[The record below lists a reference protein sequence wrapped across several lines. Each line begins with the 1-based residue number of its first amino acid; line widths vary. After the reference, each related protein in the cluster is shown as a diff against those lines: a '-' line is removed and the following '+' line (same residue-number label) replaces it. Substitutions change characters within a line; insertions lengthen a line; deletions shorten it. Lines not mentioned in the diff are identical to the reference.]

1 MAGNSIGKIFKLTTF
16 GESHSDFT
24 GGVIDGCPSG
34 LKIDIDFIEL
44 EIQRRKPLDES
55 FSTQRKEEDS
65 VEFVSGIENGITL
78 GSPIAF
84 IVKNKDFKKQ
94 DYNHLQELF
103 RPSHGDFT
111 YFNKYGIMASSGG
124 GRASARE
131 TLSRVIGGAIA
142 KLMLKEYGIE
152 VVGDI
157 HSIGKWD
164 YATQKDEI
172 DKELERIVASG
183 DSLGG
188 IVSCSVKNC
197 PVGLGEPVFD
207 KLSADLAKAIMS
219 IPATKGFEIGD
230 GFDSTRKYGSE
241 QLDNWNSDFSTK
253 TNHSG
258 GIQAGISNG
267 MDITMKA
274 GFKPIASL
282 YRKVESIDKDGN
294 IHNVDNS
301 GRHDRCF
308 IPRAIVIVEA
318 MVALTI
324 ADHLL
329 RSFTNKIN
337 RQ

>member
-1 MAGNSIGKIFKLTTF
+1 MAGNSIGKLFKLTTF

-34 LKIDIDFIEL
+34 LRIDLDFIDK
-44 EIQRRKPLDES
+44 EIQRRKPLNEN
-55 FSTQRKEEDS
+55 FSTQRKEEDV

-78 GSPIAF
+78 GSTIAF
-84 IVKNKDFKKQ
+84 IVKNKNVKKQ
-94 DYNHLQELF
+94 DYNHLKDLF

-131 TLSRVIGGAIA
+131 TLSRVIGGAVA

-152 VVGDI
+152 VIGEI
-157 HSIGKWD
+157 HSIGKWE
-164 YATQKDEI
+164 YATHKDEI
-172 DKELERIVASG
+172 DKDLDKIVENG

-188 IVSCSVKNC
+188 IVSCRVKNC
-197 PVGLGEPVFD
+197 PIGLGEPVFD

-241 QLDNWNSDFSTK
+241 QLDDWNKDFTTK

-267 MDITMKA
+267 MDINIKA

-282 YRKVESIDKDGN
+282 YRKVDSIDKEGE
-294 IHNVDNS
+294 IHNVENS

-308 IPRAIVIVEA
+308 IPRAVVIVEA
-318 MVALTI
+318 MVALTVC
-324 ADHLL
+324 DHLL

>member
-16 GESHSDFT
+16 GETHSDYT

-34 LKIDIDFIEL
+34 LKIDIDFIER

-55 FSTQRKEEDS
+55 FSTQRKEEDR

-152 VVGDI
+152 VVGEI
-157 HSIGKWD
+157 HSIGKWE
-164 YATQKDEI
+164 YATHRDEI
-172 DKELERIVASG
+172 DKDLEMISKNG

-207 KLSADLAKAIMS
+207 KLSGDLAKAIMS

-241 QLDNWNSDFSTK
+241 QLDNWNIDFSTK

-267 MDITMKA
+267 MDITLKA
-274 GFKPIASL
+274 AFKPIASL
-282 YRKVESIDKDGN
+282 YRKVESIDKEGN

-308 IPRAIVIVEA
+308 IPRAVVIVEA
-318 MVALTI
+318 MVALTV

-337 RQ
+337 R

>member
-16 GESHSDFT
+16 GESHSDYT

-34 LKIDIDFIEL
+34 LKIDIDFIER

-55 FSTQRKEEDS
+55 FSTQRKEEDR

-152 VVGDI
+152 VVGEI
-157 HSIGKWD
+157 HSIGKWE
-164 YATQKDEI
+164 YATHRDEI
-172 DKELERIVASG
+172 DKDLEMISKNG

-207 KLSADLAKAIMS
+207 KLSGDLAKAIMS

-241 QLDNWNSDFSTK
+241 QLDNWNIDFSTK

-267 MDITMKA
+267 MDITLKA
-274 GFKPIASL
+274 AFKPIASL
-282 YRKVESIDKDGN
+282 YRKVESIDKEGN

-308 IPRAIVIVEA
+308 IPRAVVIVEA
-318 MVALTI
+318 MVALTV

-337 RQ
+337 R